1 MIFLTVRD
9 SDVFMCSLY
18 ELLPKFLFEGMR
30 GSIYLYVFEILIQL
44 ELIKLL
50 LLKLLEG
57 ILDAK
62 RRL

>member
-18 ELLPKFLFEGMR
+18 ELLPKFLFEGML